1 MMMMMIMM
9 MMIMMMMI
17 FCENSIWLISHS
29 IYISQFTLVLF
40 LNRSSLQDQN
50 TKVAVVLIQK
60 NAPLPPGI

>member
-1 MMMMMIMM
+1 MMMML
-9 MMIMMMMI
+9 
-17 FCENSIWLISHS
+17 FCENSIMTN
-29 IYISQFTLVLF
+29 ISQYLPFSVHLVLF

>member
-1 MMMMMIMM
+1 MMMMMMM
-9 MMIMMMMI
+9 L
-17 FCENSIWLISHS
+17 FCENSIMTNIYS
-29 IYISQFTLVLF
+29 IYHSQFTNVLF